1 MLTKIKVNC
10 LVVVV
15 NPFPWRLKLAVLV
28 RILCPACPEV
38 VSSSLPP
45 IPSLSHHPPTVAFKK
60 EKKSSSLP
68 PTLTELLP
76 SKNKEEEKNPPSCLQ
91 KIKVKKTLPPP

>member
-1 MLTKIKVNC
+1 MLTKNKVNC

-15 NPFPWRLKLAVLV
+15 NSFPWRLKLAVLV

-45 IPSLSHHPPTVAFKK
+45 IPSLSHHPSTVALKNKDKDKEEDKK
-60 EKKSSSLP
+60 EEEKSSSLP
-68 PTLTELLP
+68 PIPSLSHHPQPLP
-76 SKNKEEEKNPPSCLQ
+76 
-91 KIKVKKTLPPP
+91 